1 MEAIR
6 ISETSGNFNVT
17 TARYIPENSK
27 LRLVIFFLI
36 APFENVWRL
45 EGHGISTRNG
55 LTTLSVKSCTTFTFC
70 LMNFVGAA
78 ENSTF
83 IFSCLIYVPKFIL

>member
-1 MEAIR
+1 LTDVSQVRTASIIVLIMEAIR

-27 LRLVIFFLI
+27 LRLVFFFLI

-45 EGHGISTRNG
+45 E
-55 LTTLSVKSCTTFTFC
+55 
-70 LMNFVGAA
+70 
-78 ENSTF
+78 
-83 IFSCLIYVPKFIL
+83 